1 MRSTTSKGQISN
13 RISRE
18 SRPSVQSR
26 YFNTPTSEHGVEFD
40 VNDDENQGEDKFE
53 EEEKLP
59 PKIADVDVA
68 SAQPLSCAS

>member
-1 MRSTTSKGQISN
+1 MRSVRSTTSKGQISN
-13 RISRE
+13 KISRE

-26 YFNTPTSEHGVEFD
+26 YLGHGVEFD
-40 VNDDENQGEDKFE
+40 EDDDEDHDEDKLE
-53 EEEKLP
+53 EAEKLP